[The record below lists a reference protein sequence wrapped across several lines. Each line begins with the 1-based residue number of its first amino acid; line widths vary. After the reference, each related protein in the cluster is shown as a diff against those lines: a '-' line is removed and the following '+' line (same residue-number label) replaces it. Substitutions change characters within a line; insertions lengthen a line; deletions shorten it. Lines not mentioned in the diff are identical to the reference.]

1 MNQIKFF
8 YKYLENLKILAAS
21 MKCLLPEHFLKGVT
35 NFLFFL
41 LEKAKYMTDCAFLI
55 IYVYTMISII
65 IMKTLII
72 MMIIFQ
78 FYIM

>member
-1 MNQIKFF
+1 
-8 YKYLENLKILAAS
+8 
-21 MKCLLPEHFLKGVT
+21 MKCLLPEHFFKGVT

-41 LEKAKYMTDCAFLI
+41 LEKAKYMTDRAFLI

-65 IMKTLII
+65 IMITLII